1 MELTELLKKI
11 QGLKAHPE
19 YVRSSRAR
27 ILGTD
32 SRWQAETLPRPS
44 PWQVL
49 LHGLQF
55 GGAVTLASIF
65 VILVIGG
72 FSTWKFLSPFRL
84 ASLDPVGLRAE
95 AQAVDI
101 QIQLTNIDYSEPA
114 EGAATTPK
122 IAADAHAA
130 RVAELAKNLGVN
142 PPAGEPTSSNSA
154 VTIDEALDRLA
165 E

>member
-11 QGLKAHPE
+11 RTLKADSD
-19 YVRSSRAR
+19 YVRSSRAA
-27 ILGTD
+27 IVGEAGWQTGTLRK
-32 SRWQAETLPRPS
+32 SS

-49 LHGLQF
+49 VHGLQF
-55 GGAVTLASIF
+55 GSAVTLASIF
-65 VILVIGG
+65 VVLVIGG

-114 EGAATTPK
+114 GGAATTPK

-130 RVAELAKNLGVN
+130 RVAELAKNLGVD
-142 PPAGEPTSSNSA
+142 PLAGGPTSSKPV